1 VSSLLRAAFSA
12 FKVSMRI
19 RVISPW
25 AYLNWLLFPAI
36 FTAVGMYVLSRPGST
51 TTQLAYGVLGGGLI
65 GYWGVAYLDGGNGIQ
80 DERWNGT
87 LEQIFAVPTPLWVII
102 LGKIVGSLLFG
113 LLAFLPTVALAYFGF
128 HAVLPSIDAGRMTI
142 SLAVLTFTFF
152 AIAIT
157 LTPLFALWRW
167 AFSMLNGF
175 ELGVYVLC
183 GFMFPVAILS
193 PWAQGIA
200 GFLGPTWA
208 VRAIYATTTQSGSH
222 DYLLWWAIAVGLSLL
237 YMAGAVLLYEV
248 VQRRAR
254 ESGDLA
260 LA

>member
-1 VSSLLRAAFSA
+1 MTLARAAFSA
-12 FKVSMRI
+12 FWVSMRL

-25 AYLNWLLFPAI
+25 AYLNWLVFPTI
-36 FTAVGMYVLSRPGST
+36 FTAVGLFVLSRPGAST
-51 TTQLAYGVLGGGLI
+51 THLAYGVLGGGLI

-102 LGKIVGSLLFG
+102 LGKVLGSLSFG
-113 LLAFLPTVALAYFGF
+113 ILSFLPTVAFAYFGF
-128 HAVLPSIDAGRMTI
+128 HALLPDVDAAR
-142 SLAVLTFTFF
+142 LAVSMGVLSFSFL
-152 AIAIT
+152 AIALT

-183 GFMFPVAILS
+183 GFMFPVAILA

-200 GFLGPTWA
+200 AVLAPTWA
-208 VRAIYATTTQSGSH
+208 TRAIYAATTSEGPH
-222 DYLLWWAIAVGLSLL
+222 DFAAWWLATVLLSLAYLVGALFL
-237 YMAGAVLLYEV
+237 YQLVE
-248 VQRRAR
+248 RRAR
-254 ESGDLA
+254 VSGELA